1 MRSFKKRNINNKEK
15 KKVKRG
21 NAATNEEILILGWWV
36 ILDVV
41 NIFISK
47 IYLPKNSD
55 MIQALASIVSLGIMV
70 AGIILLLHEDL
81 KKGVFI
87 CTVGGSISSAGFF
100 VSCFLKWLFDSNTLD
115 LSVIIIV
122 VSIIGIVAAIGGG
135 INCNIY
141 ARKFMEKYLNEK

>member
-1 MRSFKKRNINNKEK
+1 M
-15 KKVKRG
+15 
-21 NAATNEEILILGWWV
+21 ANEEMVLLGWWAV
-36 ILDVV
+36 LDVA

-55 MIQALASIVSLGIMV
+55 MILALASIVSLGIMV

-81 KKGVFI
+81 KREFSFVLWEE
-87 CTVGGSISSAGFF
+87 VYRVLDF

-122 VSIIGIVAAIGGG
+122 VSITGIVAAIGGG
-135 INCNIY
+135 TNCNIY
-141 ARKFMEKYLNEK
+141 ARKFIEKYLNEK